1 MSILRTV
8 TIFGALRL
16 SALFP
21 QGALDIS
28 TNQSGQGS
36 DVSTPQALAPF
47 FLDYYSDDDRNMR
60 EFDSVGCLLAYER
73 SPNPRDLSTEN
84 KDQDCVHNT
93 SHAKA
98 ESQSYLCF
106 FFMYAAGQCSR
117 EIYRHEMESSE
128 TDELPTQPT
137 KNNH

>member
-1 MSILRTV
+1 MFLP
-8 TIFGALRL
+8 LKL
-16 SALFP
+16 LH
-21 QGALDIS
+21 L
-28 TNQSGQGS
+28 
-36 DVSTPQALAPF
+36 
-47 FLDYYSDDDRNMR
+47 FLDYYSDGDRNMR
-60 EFDSVGCLLAYER
+60 EFDSVGYLLADER
-73 SPNPRDLSTEN
+73 SPDPRDMAMEN

-93 SHAKA
+93 SHAKE
-98 ESQSYLCF
+98 ESQSYLWY